1 MQFQQVIIT
10 NTRYHQTV
18 GNDAVFLLQHFLWP
32 EGKHGT
38 HPHTAHLLAFMSV
51 CSTPSLIWNKPPVR
65 TVTPLYGLD
74 ICGLIFGVNC
84 TCTWTHRFVTD
95 NSFISH
101 HITSYRHLKD
111 LQLCSSHF
119 WFLHWPCF
127 FILVF
132 IFPCRA
138 KYWTMIFSILPRG

>member
-74 ICGLIFGVNC
+74 VCGLFFGVNC

-101 HITSYRHLKD
+101 HYHIVSSPKGSAAL
-111 LQLCSSHF
+111 LQSF
-119 WFLHWPCF
+119 
-127 FILVF
+127 LVF
-132 IFPCRA
+132 ALTLFFHFGIYFP
-138 KYWTMIFSILPRG
+138 MQSQIPNNDI